1 MKKVLSCI
9 LLFSLFFFTGC
20 IKTTKEEYLKIYN
33 NEENFIT
40 LTGEIT
46 QCEYKN
52 IEASN
57 RLNYTVIVYVKSG
70 ELEKYIGTNSD
81 SQEFWAFSDLYLNLA
96 IGDKITFTLCKKNP
110 KGTAWLPIV
119 EIIKEEKTLLDYKSG
134 KENLLAW
141 VDQLQYK

>member
-9 LLFSLFFFTGC
+9 LLFSLFFLTGC

-52 IEASN
+52 FEASD

-81 SQEFWAFSDLYLNLA
+81 SQEFWVFSDLYLNLVV
-96 IGDKITFTLCKKNP
+96 GDKITFTLCKKNP
-110 KGTAWLPIV
+110 KGTAWLPII
-119 EIIKEEKTLLDYKSG
+119 EIIKEEKTLLDYKAG